1 MLEGSRHALLA
12 LLTEQF
18 KVDDAR
24 LLFGVEL
31 YPEDHSALHRRPS
44 IAAVLHKHD
53 NIISGV
59 PKAGTKCFISPPKMP
74 KLDLATYA
82 EYAAK
87 SQIPLR

>member
-1 MLEGSRHALLA
+1 VLEGSRHAFLA

-31 YPEDHSALHRRPS
+31 NPEDHSALHRRPS

-53 NIISGV
+53 DVINGAPNRQV
-59 PKAGTKCFISPPKMP
+59 QRDLYPKI
-74 KLDLATYA
+74 
-82 EYAAK
+82 AK
-87 SQIPLR
+87 TVLNNSCGICC